1 MTTPKQTMGKLSA
14 LTLVRRVVLVGF
26 MGSGK
31 TRVGRALA
39 ERLEWGFR
47 DFDEEISTE
56 LGLSIPEVFQQHGE
70 DFFRALEGRLGGE
83 LLKEEKVVLAS
94 GGGWPVA
101 PGRMDCLPLH
111 TLSVWLRVSAE
122 EAVRRA
128 REEGHTRPLLA
139 VPDPVKRARELL
151 EEREAWYAKAHMT
164 VDSEGVMPED
174 LARRIEDWVNELGR
188 ERVSLQTPET

>member
-1 MTTPKQTMGKLSA
+1 MSMLEPTKGRRSVPAPL
-14 LTLVRRVVLVGF
+14 RRVVLVGF

-39 ERLEWGFR
+39 RRLGWGFR
-47 DFDEEISTE
+47 DFDEEISTR

-70 DFFRALEGRLGGE
+70 DFFRDVEGRLGEE
-83 LLKEEKVVLAS
+83 LLKEENVVLAP

-101 PGRMDCLPLH
+101 PGRMEGLPPE
-111 TLSVWLRVSAE
+111 TLSVWLKVSAE

-128 REEGHTRPLLA
+128 REEGPTRPLLA
-139 VPDPVKRARELL
+139 VPDPVERARELL
-151 EEREAWYAKAHMT
+151 GEREAWYAKAQMT

-174 LARRIEDWVNELGR
+174 LARRIEDWVHERGR
-188 ERVSLQTPET
+188 GWASPRTPEA